1 MKKNEEK
8 ANTIRRKSNYPNDPV
23 LASLSLICTP
33 EANKTTL
40 APFYD
45 LLVPLQKYLKREGL
59 KIQNI
64 TGYIIEEEG
73 RKYWRLVAIPKPKSS
88 PVVLGI
94 LGVIGMKQLDISIDL
109 SGETLVESK
118 ASFALEISKSAST
131 LLSSLKKKGP
141 WL

>member
-1 MKKNEEK
+1 M
-8 ANTIRRKSNYPNDPV
+8 IRRKSNCPNDPV
-23 LASLSLICTP
+23 LATLSLSCTP
-33 EANKTTL
+33 EATKTTL

-59 KIQNI
+59 KIQYI
-64 TGYIIEEEG
+64 TGYVTEEEG
-73 RKYWRLVAIPKPKSS
+73 RKHWRLVAIPKPKSS

-94 LGVIGMKQLDISIDL
+94 LGVIGMKQLDISLDL
-109 SGETLVESK
+109 SGEYLVESK

-131 LLSSLKKKGP
+131 LLSSLKKKKGP